1 VVELKDAILAR
12 VDIVE
17 LIGQYVSLRQAGR
30 EYKGRCPFHE
40 EKAAS
45 FHVNP
50 EKGVYHCFGC
60 KAGGNV
66 INFVMALE
74 NLEFTD
80 ALEWLASKYR
90 IEVPRTSG
98 QRHAPGTK
106 ERLFELNEAALK
118 FFRQSLKKPE
128 GEVAR
133 QYLSRRG
140 IGERLAADFDLG
152 YAPREWQALTD
163 LLLAR
168 GAKASELVQLGLIK
182 QRKGEGPLEGGEG
195 RGHYDA
201 FRHRLIFPIHNVAGR
216 VIGFAGRALSDE
228 DSPKYL
234 NVTNTPLYDKSGVL
248 YNLNRARSEL
258 RDEGAVVVEGYMDVI
273 GLSGAG
279 VDNSVAT
286 CGTALTE
293 RHVQLLARYTDNFFL
308 AFDGDEAGA
317 RAAWSA
323 GALFLRAGHA
333 ARVVSLPAGVDPDDL
348 VREHGREAW
357 LGLLS
362 ESVSVVRFWLDHQH
376 AGRPDAD
383 LTEQR
388 RWVAQLAPLYR
399 GVPDVLVKQQLV
411 REVASALRLGAAEV
425 AALLEG
431 HLGPSYGQAVRLRR
445 NWKPQPG
452 YDQRTLNA
460 PALYPREGEII
471 EQLLTEQELDKARR
485 RTEARQYGMVRGVQ
499 AVEREVTRRLLT
511 KEDFRYIYMVMADVE
526 PVADWFADSQMR
538 AIFELLR
545 SGSEPEQ
552 IIHAE
557 EHMAL
562 CAELVNTE
570 LLHDSQ
576 EQLLTRQRN
585 EYYRRREAE
594 ISAELRRA
602 IQAQDE
608 ARQAELFAEI
618 KRVKAEIRPLEGL
631 ATEPGG

>member
-1 VVELKDAILAR
+1 VELKDAILAR

-60 KAGGNV
+60 KAGGSV
-66 INFVMALE
+66 INFVMSVE
-74 NLEFTD
+74 NLEFSD
-80 ALEWLASKYR
+80 AMQWLASKYR
-90 IEVPRTSG
+90 IEVPRTAG
-98 QRHAPGTK
+98 ERHAPGTK
-106 ERLFELNEAALK
+106 ERLFELNDAALK
-118 FFRQSLKKPE
+118 FFRQSLKKAE
-128 GEVAR
+128 GETAR
-133 QYLSRRG
+133 KYLSQRG
-140 IGERLAADFDLG
+140 ISERLQSDFDLG

-163 LLLAR
+163 LLLAK

-182 QRKGEGPLEGGEG
+182 QRKGDSPLEGGEG

-201 FRHRLIFPIHNVAGR
+201 FRHRLIFPLHNVAGR

-228 DSPKYL
+228 DPPKYL
-234 NVTNTPLYDKSGVL
+234 NVSTTPLYDKSGVL
-248 YNLNRARSEL
+248 YNLNRARAVL
-258 RDEGAVVVEGYMDVI
+258 RDEGAVIVEGYMDVI
-273 GLSGAG
+273 GLTGAG
-279 VDNSVAT
+279 VDNAVAT

-293 RHVQLLARYTDNFFL
+293 RHVRLLARYTDHFFL

-333 ARVVSLPAGVDPDDL
+333 PRVVGLPAGVDPDDL

-362 ESVSVVRFWLDHQH
+362 EAVSVVRFWLDHQH

-399 GVPDVLVKQQLV
+399 AVPDVLVKQQLV

-431 HLGPSYGQAVRLRR
+431 QLAPSFGQAVRLKR
-445 NWKPQPG
+445 NWKEQRG

-460 PALYPREGEII
+460 LELYPREGQIV

-485 RTEARQYGMVRGVQ
+485 RTEARQYGMLRGAQ
-499 AVEREVTRRLLT
+499 ALEREVTRRLLV
-511 KEDFRYIYMVMADVE
+511 KDDFRYIYLVMAEVE

-538 AIFELLR
+538 AIFEQLKA
-545 SGSEPEQ
+545 GCEPEQ
-552 IIHAE
+552 VIHAE

-562 CAELVNTE
+562 CAELVNSE
-570 LLHDSQ
+570 QLLDSQ

-585 EYYRRREAE
+585 EYYRRREVE

-602 IQAQDE
+602 IQQQDQE
-608 ARQAELFAEI
+608 RQAELFREI

-631 ATEPGG
+631 ATETGG

>member
-1 VVELKDAILAR
+1 MVELKDAILTR

-66 INFVMALE
+66 INFVMSVE
-74 NLEFTD
+74 NLEFVD
-80 ALEWLASKYR
+80 ALQWLANKYR
-90 IEVPRTSG
+90 IEVPRGTG
-98 QRHAPGTK
+98 QRRAPGTK

-128 GEVAR
+128 GEAAR
-133 QYLSRRG
+133 KYLSKRG
-140 IGERLAADFDLG
+140 IDERLQSDFDLG

-163 LLLAR
+163 LLLAK
-168 GAKASELVQLGLIK
+168 GAKASELQTLGLIK
-182 QRKGEGPLEGGEG
+182 QRKGDSPVEGGEG

-201 FRHRLIFPIHNVAGR
+201 FRDRLIFPIHNVAGR
-216 VIGFAGRALSDE
+216 VIGFAGRALSEE

-248 YNLNRARSEL
+248 YNLNRARGVL

-273 GLSGAG
+273 GLCSAG
-279 VDNSVAT
+279 VDNAVAT

-293 RHVQLLARYTDNFFL
+293 RHIQLLARYTDKFFL

-317 RAAWSA
+317 RAAWGA
-323 GALFLRAGHA
+323 GALFLRAGHS
-333 ARVVSLPAGVDPDDL
+333 ARVVALPEGVDPDDL
-348 VREHGREAW
+348 ARTKGREAW

-362 ESVSVVRFWLDHQH
+362 EAVSVARFWLDHQQ
-376 AGRPDAD
+376 AGRPGAD

-388 RWVAQLAPLYR
+388 RWIAQLAPLYR
-399 GVPDVLVKQQLV
+399 SVPDVLVKQQLV
-411 REVASALRLGAAEV
+411 REAASALRLGAAEV

-431 HLGPSYGQAVRLRR
+431 QLGPSYGQAVRLRR
-445 NWKPQPG
+445 SWRAQPG

-460 PALYPREGEII
+460 PELYPREGEIV

-485 RTEARQYGMVRGVQ
+485 RGEARQYGMVRGALV
-499 AVEREVTRRLLT
+499 VEREVTRRMLV
-511 KEDFRYIYMVMADVE
+511 EDDFRYIYMVMADVE
-526 PVADWFADSQMR
+526 PVAEWFADAQLR
-538 AIFELLR
+538 AVFEQLR
-545 SGSEPEQ
+545 AGREPEEL
-552 IIHAE
+552 IHSE

-562 CAELVNTE
+562 CAELVNSE
-570 LLHDSQ
+570 PLLDSQ

-585 EYYRRREAE
+585 EYYRRRETE
-594 ISAELRRA
+594 ISTELRRA
-602 IQAQDE
+602 IQDKDAE
-608 ARQAELFAEI
+608 REAELFREI

-631 ATEPGG
+631 AAEPGG

>member
-40 EKAAS
+40 ETAAS

-66 INFVMALE
+66 INFVMSIE
-74 NLEFTD
+74 NLEWAD
-80 ALEWLASKYR
+80 AMQWLASKYR
-90 IEVPRTSG
+90 IEVPRGSG
-98 QRHAPGTK
+98 QHHAPGTK

-128 GEVAR
+128 GEAAR
-133 QYLSRRG
+133 KYLSKRG

-152 YAPREWQALTD
+152 YAPREWRALAD
-163 LLLAR
+163 LLLAK
-168 GAKASELVQLGLIK
+168 GAKAGELMQLGLIK
-182 QRKGEGPLEGGEG
+182 QRKGDSPVEGGEG

-248 YNLNRARSEL
+248 YNLNRARSVL

-273 GLSGAG
+273 GLSSAG
-279 VDNSVAT
+279 VDNAVAS

-293 RHVQLLARYTDNFFL
+293 QHVRLLTRYTDRFFL

-323 GALFLRAGHA
+323 GALFLRAGHD
-333 ARVVSLPAGVDPDDL
+333 ARVVALPEGVDPDDL
-348 VREHGREAW
+348 ARSRGREAW
-357 LGLLS
+357 LGLLG
-362 ESVSVVRFWLDHQH
+362 EATSVVRFWLDHQH

-399 GVPDVLVKQQLV
+399 GVPDVLVKQQLA

-425 AALLEG
+425 SALLEG
-431 HLGPSYGQAVRLRR
+431 QLGPSYGQAVRIRR
-445 NWKPQPG
+445 NWRQQRG

-460 PALYPREGEII
+460 PELYPREGEIV

-485 RTEARQYGMVRGVQ
+485 RGAARQSGMLRGAL
-499 AVEREVTRRLLT
+499 AVEREVTRRLLV
-511 KEDFRYIYMVMADVE
+511 EDDFRYIYLVMADVE
-526 PVADWFADSQMR
+526 PVAEWFADPQMR
-538 AIFELLR
+538 AIFERLR
-545 SGSEPEQ
+545 GGSAPEEL
-552 IIHAE
+552 IHAE
-557 EHMAL
+557 EYMAL
-562 CAELVNTE
+562 CAELVNSE
-570 LLHDSQ
+570 PLLDSQ

-585 EYYRRREAE
+585 EYYRRQEADV
-594 ISAELRRA
+594 STELRKA
-602 IQAQDE
+602 IRDSDE
-608 ARQAELFAEI
+608 PRQAELFREI
-618 KRVKAEIRPLEGL
+618 MRIKGEIRPLEGL
-631 ATEPGG
+631 AAEPGG